1 MRGSVCLLLLALVG
15 CGGPIERP
23 YTEKELE
30 AKCVM
35 RGGWWHSDDLV
46 GGFCEFQ
53 APGFL

>member
-1 MRGSVCLLLLALVG
+1 MRGSVCLLVLALVG

-23 YTEKELE
+23 YTEQELE

-35 RGGWWHSDDLV
+35 RGGWWHRDYLM

>member
-1 MRGSVCLLLLALVG
+1 MRGSVCLLVLTLVG

-23 YTEKELE
+23 YTEQELE
-30 AKCVM
+30 VKCVM
-35 RGGWWHSDDLV
+35 RGGWWHRDDLM

>member
-35 RGGWWHSDDLV
+35 RGGWWHRDDLM

-53 APGFL
+53 AAGFL

>member
-1 MRGSVCLLLLALVG
+1 MRRSVCLLLLALVG

-23 YTEKELE
+23 YTEPELE

-35 RGGWWHSDDLV
+35 RGGWWHRDDLI

>member
-1 MRGSVCLLLLALVG
+1 MRGSVCLLVLALVG

-23 YTEKELE
+23 YTEQELE

-35 RGGWWHSDDLV
+35 RGGWWHRDDLT